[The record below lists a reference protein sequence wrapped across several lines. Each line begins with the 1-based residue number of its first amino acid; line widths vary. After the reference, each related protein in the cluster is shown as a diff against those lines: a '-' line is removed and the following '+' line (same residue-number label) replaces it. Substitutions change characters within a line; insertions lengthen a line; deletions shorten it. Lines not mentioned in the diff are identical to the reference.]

1 MPTSE
6 ANESGR
12 GAVTV
17 LGAGIVGTCCAFALQ
32 REGFR
37 VTLIDRDGPG
47 TGTSSGNAGLIQ
59 TGTPMPMATPGMLR
73 RVPAMLLDPKGSLVI
88 RWRHLPRLLP
98 WLWRFI
104 RESSARRTEAN
115 ASAQM
120 RLLDHVGDAYRELVK
135 AAGAE
140 DMLRY
145 KGLLF
150 VYRGAA
156 DARAAEW
163 EMDMFRRHGARV
175 DAVSADELRQM
186 EPALNRDYT
195 HGFHLP
201 DCFYTVDPKH
211 LTERLAEAF
220 AQMGGV
226 FRKAE
231 ATGIEMGEAGP
242 QALRTTSGT
251 IPVERLVLAAGVFSK
266 KFARE
271 LGVSV
276 PLESARGY
284 HLMLLDETVRIN
296 GPVLDGKR
304 HFAVTPMSGGLR
316 LAGMVE
322 LANIDAAPNYERA
335 EMMLPLAQD
344 MLPDLKGAKT
354 RPWMGHR
361 PMIPDSLPVIERSR
375 RHPNTY
381 FAFGHGQLGL
391 TMGAITGLLIADLA
405 CGRDPRV
412 DLTPYRSDRF

>member
-1 MPTSE
+1 MPTDASNR
-6 ANESGR
+6 ADR
-12 GAVTV
+12 GAITV

-47 TGTSSGNAGLIQ
+47 AGTSSGNAGLIQ

-73 RVPAMLLDPKGSLVI
+73 KVPAMLLDPKGSLVI
-88 RWRHLPRLLP
+88 RWRYLPRLLP
-98 WLWRFI
+98 WLWRFL
-104 RESSARRTEAN
+104 RESSARRAEAN

-120 RLLDHVGDAYRELVK
+120 RLLDHVGDAYRELVR
-135 AAGAE
+135 AAAAE

-156 DARAAEW
+156 DARDAEW
-163 EMDMFRRHGARV
+163 EMDMFRRHGVRV
-175 DAVSADELRQM
+175 DAISADELRQM

-211 LTERLAEAF
+211 LAERLAEAF
-220 AQMGGV
+220 EKMGGV

-242 QALRTTSGT
+242 KALRTTSGT
-251 IPVERLVLAAGVFSK
+251 VPVERLVLAAGVFSK
-266 KFARE
+266 KFAQE

-284 HLMLLDETVRIN
+284 HLMLLNETVRIN

-361 PMIPDSLPVIERSR
+361 PALPDSLPVIERSR
-375 RHPNTY
+375 RHANTY

-391 TMGAITGLLIADLA
+391 TLGAITGLLIADLA
-405 CGRDPRV
+405 CGREPRV